1 MERVGWRFW
10 RCWGSS
16 FRLDPDGCM
25 DDLIRSLN
33 TMKIEPLGAAEVPS
47 VWTEFRTISE
57 KRDRE
62 DIADTSEIDRK
73 DTFVRSAAKQT
84 GWLDNVVAVGDRI
97 QIQGS
102 ADGRVR
108 VVTLTADHHEP
119 ELGFLSASQPEGA
132 ALLGAQEDEEVEFEL
147 NGRPMRW
154 LIVKIEKM
162 SGALPRHSGPGH
174 R

>member
-33 TMKIEPLGAAEVPS
+33 SMKIEPLGAAEMPS
-47 VWTEFRTISE
+47 VWTEFRIISE
-57 KRDRE
+57 RDRE
-62 DIADTSEIDRK
+62 DTLALST
-73 DTFVRSAAKQT
+73 AKQT
-84 GWLDNVVAVGDRI
+84 EGLDNVVAVGDRI

-108 VVTLTADHHEP
+108 VVALTSDHHDP
-119 ELGFLSASQPEGA
+119 DLGFLAVSQPEGA
-132 ALLGAQEDEEVEFEL
+132 ALLGAREDEEVEFEL
-147 NGRPMRW
+147 KGKSTRW
-154 LIVKIEKM
+154 MIIKIEK
-162 SGALPRHSGPGH
+162 
-174 R
+174 